1 MFSFVFFLQIMV
13 DTLPTAF
20 ERLDEFASNDLGSYI
35 SSLSDVVNEKSGH
48 RINAAKEIV
57 RQLSSPSRFL
67 LAAKKDEWLKVNEE
81 MRNSIVTKVRFYFE
95 MFE

>member
-1 MFSFVFFLQIMV
+1 MV